1 MAKTKS
7 YWFPHDTIAFSD
19 MKIETLLSVYGAEGY
34 GFYWIIIETLSMEE
48 GYKLIM
54 SKKSTWG
61 VLAKRTC
68 SNPDTIKEFVKDC
81 IEDFELF
88 DSDGETF
95 WSNSLNKRLAKRDI
109 KTEKAREWAKIRWS
123 KDKKTDG
130 TSPTKIDKKKVNK
143 PEGFEEFWDGY
154 DKRVGRNKS
163 LSLWSS
169 LSNKDKKSC
178 MDYIPK
184 YKLHRPDKQYRKN
197 PDTFLR
203 NKGWEDEI
211 VSKTGA
217 NEVNFDNISGNE
229 HKQMFE

>member
-48 GYKLIM
+48 GYKLII
-54 SKKSTWG
+54 SKKSTWA

-68 SNPDTIKEFVKDC
+68 SNPETIKEFVKEC
-81 IEDFELF
+81 IDDFELF
-88 DSDGETF
+88 ESDGETF
-95 WSNSLNKRLAKRDI
+95 WSNSLNKRLAKRDV
-109 KTEKAREWAKIRWS
+109 KTEQNRKKANIRWGNE
-123 KDKKTDG
+123 KKTGG
-130 TSPTKIDKKKVNK
+130 TSPTKIVTKKVIDNK
-143 PEGFEEFWDGY
+143 GFDKFWEEY
-154 DKRVGRNKS
+154 DKRVGREKS
-163 LSLWSS
+163 LSLWNS
-169 LSNKDKKSC
+169 LSSKDKKNC
-178 MDYIPK
+178 MDYIPN

-211 VSKTGA
+211 VSKTGT